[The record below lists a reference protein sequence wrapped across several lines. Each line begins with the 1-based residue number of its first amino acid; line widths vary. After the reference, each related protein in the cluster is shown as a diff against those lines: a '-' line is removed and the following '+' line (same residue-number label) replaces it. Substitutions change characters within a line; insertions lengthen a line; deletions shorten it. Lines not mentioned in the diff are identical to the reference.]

1 MQSVKCYIKHEKSRL
16 VSLMKMFL
24 IRLSCMNQKL
34 YLLDNRLS
42 NIMSK

>member
-24 IRLSCMNQKL
+24 DQT
-34 YLLDNRLS
+34 
-42 NIMSK
+42 IMHETKTISS